1 MNGIGVV
8 AALAG
13 RLAGCAVA
21 CGRPGRPERSLAR
34 DEAVSRLGAVAG
46 ARGWGLDVLRDVAGP
61 DADLLFPGGSAELV
75 EAWFDLGDRIMIDAA
90 RGLDEPRLGRRVR
103 AVILLRL
110 GVIAPDRDAVRRA
123 LGVLLAP
130 GHAGLL
136 ARVMGRTVDAI
147 WEAAGDHATG
157 VTRQTKRMSL
167 GTIYGQVLLFWLARG
182 DDSEAVADFL
192 DRRLAGVVR
201 LGRAKQ
207 ALLARLRPGRAQA
220 A

>member
-1 MNGIGVV
+1 MNGIGAV

-46 ARGWGLDVLRDVAGP
+46 GRGWGLDVLRDVAGP
-61 DADLLFPGGSAELV
+61 DTDLLFPGGSAELV
-75 EAWFDLGDRIMIDAA
+75 EAWFDLGDRIMIEAA

-123 LGVLLAP
+123 LAVLLAP

-157 VTRQTKRMSL
+157 MTRQTKRMSL